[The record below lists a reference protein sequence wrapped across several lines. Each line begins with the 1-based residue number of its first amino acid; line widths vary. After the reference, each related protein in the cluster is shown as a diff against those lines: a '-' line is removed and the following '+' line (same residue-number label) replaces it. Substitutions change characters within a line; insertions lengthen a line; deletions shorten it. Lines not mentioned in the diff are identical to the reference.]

1 MSENANPGSVAVIE
15 RKKNATPRRLR
26 SIYALHDFESRAR
39 RLLPKSIFGYVN
51 GGVETDWSLHEN
63 RRSFQRYSF
72 QPRIL
77 RDVSSRSAETA
88 LYGETLTT
96 PIGIA
101 PMGFCALAAFDGD
114 VALARGAREA
124 GSFAICSASSLT
136 PLERVAQEGRTRW
149 FQAYVP
155 GDRNRIGNLI
165 ERVAAAG
172 FTRLVITGDVPV
184 SGNRENNARNGF
196 DAPFRM
202 TPQLIWQGITHPR
215 WTLGTLGRE
224 ILRRGMPHFE
234 NMESVQGP
242 PLFASNVTR
251 SRVAR
256 DKLSWDDIAFIR
268 ENWRGKLLVKGILHP
283 DDALRA
289 IDCGCDGI
297 IVSNHGGRQLD
308 GAISPL
314 LALPQIRKAAPAF
327 PLIYDSGVRRGTDI
341 AKAYILGADFV
352 LAGRPFLYA
361 AATHG
366 EEGVRHAMALLVG
379 ELLTTMALLG
389 VSSIAELRDL
399 ELNACQPDDFS
410 PLNR

>member
-1 MSENANPGSVAVIE
+1 MLDQSSETSVAVSE
-15 RKKNATPRRLR
+15 RKKPVTARRLR
-26 SIYALHDFESRAR
+26 SIYALQDFEKQAR
-39 RLLPKSIFGYVN
+39 QLLPKSIFGYVG
-51 GGVETDWSLHEN
+51 GGVETDWSLNEN
-63 RRSFQRYSF
+63 RRAFQDFAF

-77 RDVSSRSAETA
+77 RDVSDRSLATT
-88 LYGETLTT
+88 LFGERLAA

-114 VALARGAREA
+114 VVLARAARAE
-124 GSFAICSASSLT
+124 GGFAICSASSLT
-136 PLERVAQEGRTRW
+136 PLERVAQEGRTKW

-155 GDRNRIGNLI
+155 GDQGRIEALI

-172 FTRLVITGDVPV
+172 YDRLVITGDVPV

-202 TPQLIWQGITHPR
+202 TPQLIWQGVTHPR

-224 ILRRGMPHFE
+224 FLHRGMPHFE
-234 NMESVQGP
+234 NMEAVQGP

-251 SRVAR
+251 SRIAR
-256 DKLSWDDIAFIR
+256 DKLSWRDISFIR
-268 ENWRGKLLVKGILHP
+268 ANWPGKLLVKGILHP

-289 IDCGCDGI
+289 MDCGCDGI
-297 IVSNHGGRQLD
+297 VVSNHGGRQLD

-314 LALPQIRKAAPAF
+314 RALPQIRRTAPDL
-327 PLIYDSGVRRGTDI
+327 PLLFDGGVRRGTDI
-341 AKAYILGADFV
+341 AKAYMLGADCV

-366 EEGVRHAMALLVG
+366 EAGVRHAMTLLLK
-379 ELLTTMALLG
+379 ELSTTMALLG
-389 VSSIAELRDL
+389 VSSMEELRSEPL
-399 ELNACQPDDFS
+399 QSAYPSS
-410 PLNR
+410 PPSTGS